1 MSSLAPPQPL
11 VADSV
16 RVTAGTTAGQAV
28 REAGL
33 PTTGPQTVVVV
44 RDADGALKDLAWS
57 PAEDADVQPVAA
69 DTEDGR
75 AVIRHSAAH
84 VLAQAVQQMFPE
96 AKLGI
101 GPPVTD
107 GFYYDFAVDRP
118 FTPEDL
124 EALEKA
130 MRKIIKAKQRFVR
143 REYASLDAAREELAG
158 EPFKLELV
166 DLKGAADDSVDT
178 SEVMEVGEGSL
189 TAYDNVHA
197 HTGERVWGDLCRGP
211 HIPTTGFIPAFKI
224 TRSAAAYWR
233 GDQRNAQ
240 LQRIYGTAWE
250 SPEAQDAY
258 LERVAEAERRDHRR
272 LGAELDLFSFPDEI
286 GSGLPVFHPKGGIVR
301 KELEDY
307 SRKRHA
313 EAGYEFVNTPHA
325 TKGDLFQ
332 TSGHL
337 DWYREGMFPAMHLD
351 AEYGDD
357 GEVKRQGVDYYLKP
371 MNCPMHNLIYRAR
384 GRSYRELPLRLF
396 EFGTVY
402 RYEKSGVV
410 HGLTRARGFTQ
421 DDAHIYCTRDQM
433 RDEIRSLLQFV
444 LDLLRDYGLD
454 DFYLELSTRNPE
466 KSIGSDEAWEEA
478 TTVLREVAEGAG
490 LDLVLDPGGAAFYA
504 PKISVQ
510 AKDAIGRTW
519 QMSTIQVDLMLPDR
533 FELEYTAPDGSR
545 QRPVMIHRAL
555 FGSIERFFGVLT
567 EHYAGAFPAWLAPV
581 QVVGIPVSGDQA
593 DYVAEVAARLRAEGL
608 RVEVDDSDDRMQ
620 KKIRTHTLQKVPF
633 LLLAGGKDVDAGAVS
648 FRFRDGS
655 QRNAVPVDD
664 AVAAVVDWVRRRE
677 NASPD
682 AEKFTP

>member
-1 MSSLAPPQPL
+1 MSSPPVPRPT

-28 REAGL
+28 RDAGL
-33 PTTGPQTVVVV
+33 PSSGPQAVVVV
-44 RDADGALKDLAWS
+44 RAPDGVLKDLAWT
-57 PAEDADVQPVAA
+57 PAEDVDVAPVAA
-69 DTEDGR
+69 DTDDGR

-84 VLAQAVQQMFPE
+84 VLAQAVQQLFPE

-101 GPPVTD
+101 GPPIAD

-130 MRKIIKAKQRFVR
+130 MRKIVKARQRFVR
-143 REYASLDAAREELAG
+143 REYESLDAAREELAG

-166 DLKGAADDSVDT
+166 DLKGSSEAEADGEIV
-178 SEVMEVGEGSL
+178 EVGAGEL

-211 HIPTTGFIPAFKI
+211 HIPTTGYIPAFKVL
-224 TRSAAAYWR
+224 RSAAAYWR

-250 SPEAQDAY
+250 SQEAQDAH

-272 LGAELDLFSFPDEI
+272 LGSELDLFSFPDEI
-286 GSGLPVFHPKGGIVR
+286 GSGLAVFHPKGGIIR

-307 SRKRHA
+307 SRQRHA

-351 AEYGDD
+351 AQYRDD
-357 GEVKRQGVDYYLKP
+357 GTVERQGVDYYLKP

-421 DDAHIYCTRDQM
+421 DDAHIYCTREQM

-466 KSIGSDEAWEEA
+466 KSIGSDEAWDEA
-478 TTVLREVAEGAG
+478 TEVLREVAEGAE

-533 FELEYTAPDGSR
+533 FDLEYTAADGSR
-545 QRPVMIHRAL
+545 RRPVMIHRAL

-567 EHYAGAFPAWLAPV
+567 EHYAGAFPAWLSPV

-593 DYVAEVAARLRAEGL
+593 DYVRDIAARLRTHGL

-620 KKIRTHTLQKVPF
+620 KKIRNHTLQKVPF
-633 LLLAGGKDVDAGAVS
+633 LMLAGGKDADAGAVS

-655 QRNAVPVDD
+655 QRNGVPVDD
-664 AVAAVVDWVRRRE
+664 AVAALVDWVRRRE

-682 AEKFTP
+682 ADLFAP